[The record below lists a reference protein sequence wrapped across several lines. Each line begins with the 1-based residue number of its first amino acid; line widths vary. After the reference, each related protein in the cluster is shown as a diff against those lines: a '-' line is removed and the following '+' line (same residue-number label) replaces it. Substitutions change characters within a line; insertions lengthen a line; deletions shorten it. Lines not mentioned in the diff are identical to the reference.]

1 MEIES
6 TEATGARDWA
16 SDRSQTNGARRGAES
31 FRGCCQT
38 THWHSVRSPFLKRKS
53 KSRLTTSSQLVVD
66 RAIIWWKSVESCQ
79 FDSTGNSLLF
89 FFCVFGAL
97 WKEKT
102 SLQVYN
108 KKNMVLVVCF
118 STGRSVGSFQPCTR
132 SRTTMRLNLTSK
144 SQCRLHHP
152 SAMMTAAVQNR
163 PLLQTKMTTIQFS
176 IKYKTSWKMPFF
188 SFSKFHWA
196 FFYDWCRSLLLL
208 LPSFV

>member
-89 FFCVFGAL
+89 FFVCLGHFEKKKPVYKFIIRRTWSWSCVFQQGEA
-97 WKEKT
+97 WEAF
-102 SLQVYN
+102 SP
-108 KKNMVLVVCF
+108 VLGRGQRWDWIWPARANVAFIIRRPWWRRRSKIARF
-118 STGRSVGSFQPCTR
+118 SRPRWQRFSFQ
-132 SRTTMRLNLTSK
+132 S
-144 SQCRLHHP
+144 
-152 SAMMTAAVQNR
+152 
-163 PLLQTKMTTIQFS
+163 S
-176 IKYKTSWKMPFF
+176 IKLAEKCLFF
-188 SFSKFHWA
+188 L
-196 FFYDWCRSLLLL
+196 YI
-208 LPSFV
+208 